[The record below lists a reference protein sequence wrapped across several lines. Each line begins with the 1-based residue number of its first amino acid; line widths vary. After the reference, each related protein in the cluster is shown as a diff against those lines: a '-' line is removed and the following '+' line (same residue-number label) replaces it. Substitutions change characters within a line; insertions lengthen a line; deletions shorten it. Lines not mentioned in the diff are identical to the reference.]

1 MYATN
6 AQAIAELKTLS
17 LFRDILEKDPCK
29 ALVKEG
35 GAEPDGA
42 AFLYSLTKAARLWTA
57 APYRF
62 AAHPVEAWLIHSVLT
77 SDNLWSRLIERKVSP
92 GPLLDAM
99 ARRDLAVL
107 SRFRAHS
114 AALIAPFSPAWPHGH
129 WQAGAHE
136 PHGPLDDAIARIV
149 AAFCQAVSWESLLPE
164 LAAFIERAGAGI
176 FNSAIGF
183 RWTADAAEPLQPV
196 TSLDDVRLEH
206 LIGQREER
214 EKVVRNTERLVA
226 GLPAHN
232 VLLYGDRGTGK
243 SATVKALAHRYGPR
257 GLRLV
262 ELPKG
267 LIHTL
272 PQLVSELSGRGLSF
286 IIFID
291 DLSFEAAETEYKELK
306 AFLEGSLASPAP
318 NVRVYA
324 TTNRRH
330 LVREEFTER
339 GSGRLGTADDE
350 VRRQDTV
357 QEKLSLADR
366 FGLTVIFPTPSQQHY
381 LDIVRFL
388 ARMYNVEMDDREL
401 TERALRWAAWQNGRS
416 GRTAKQFID
425 ELRGGSL
432 EDGRL
437 PK

>member
-1 MYATN
+1 MLRINLETP
-6 AQAIAELKTLS
+6 AITKLQSLS
-17 LFRDILEKDPCK
+17 LFRDILARGPFR
-29 ALVKEG
+29 ALAAHDYGKGQE
-35 GAEPDGA
+35 GA
-42 AFLYSLTKAARLWTA
+42 AFLYALTQEERLWTS
-57 APYRF
+57 PSFRF
-62 AAHPVEAWLIHSVLT
+62 SSGPIEAWLIQAVLT

-99 ARRDLAVL
+99 ARRDLAIL
-107 SRFRAHS
+107 SEFRTYSNELLAHYVPTWS
-114 AALIAPFSPAWPHGH
+114 HGS
-129 WQAGAHE
+129 WQAATDEEIGP
-136 PHGPLDDAIARIV
+136 PHQAYARIV
-149 AAFCQAVSWESLLPE
+149 DAFAKADSWDDLLPD
-164 LAAFIERAGAGI
+164 LAAFIERAGAGV

-183 RWTADAAEPLQPV
+183 RWTGEETDPFKPV
-196 TSLDDVRLEH
+196 TSMDDTRLEH

-214 EKVVRNTERLVA
+214 EKVVRNTERLVR

-243 SATVKALAHRYGPR
+243 SATVKALVHRYGPH
-257 GLRLV
+257 GLRLI

-272 PQLVSELSGRGLSF
+272 PNLVSALSGRGLSF

-330 LVREEFTER
+330 LVREEFSDR
-339 GSGRLGTADDE
+339 NSGGPLGTADDD

-366 FGLTVIFPTPSQQHY
+366 FGLTVIFPTPNQQHY

-388 ARMYNVEMDDREL
+388 ARMYNVKMDDREL
-401 TERALRWAAWQNGRS
+401 TARALRWAAWQNGRS

-425 ELRGGSL
+425 ELRGS
-432 EDGRL
+432 
-437 PK
+437 